1 MENRNADAFVL
12 QLLFPNYIVDI
23 RHDYS
28 DAFEYLIY
36 LVSLTS
42 KLCTLLRTRSYIYE
56 PYQYI
61 GTQYQSVTFLMQRG
75 SDT

>member
-42 KLCTLLRTRSYIYE
+42 KLCTLLRNTYVY
-56 PYQYI
+56 
-61 GTQYQSVTFLMQRG
+61 L
-75 SDT
+75 